1 MKPLIDPCKPIVGMG
16 RDIGSGGDILG
27 LVLVPLPDEES
38 KLDVE
43 MGTEVQEMG
52 ISMPCW
58 FLLLSIPP
66 GPIPSGPILRP
77 ITLLLK

>member
-16 RDIGSGGDILG
+16 RDIGSGGDIEMG
-27 LVLVPLPDEES
+27 LVLMPLPDVVS

-43 MGTEVQEMG
+43 IGTEVQEMG
-52 ISMPCW
+52 ISWPC
-58 FLLLSIPP
+58 LLLSIPP
-66 GPIPSGPILRP
+66 GPIPSEPILRP